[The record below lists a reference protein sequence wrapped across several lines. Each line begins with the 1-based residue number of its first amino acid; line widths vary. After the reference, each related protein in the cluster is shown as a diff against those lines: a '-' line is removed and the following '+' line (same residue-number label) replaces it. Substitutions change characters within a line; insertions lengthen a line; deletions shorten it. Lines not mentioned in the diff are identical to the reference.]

1 MEELASGYA
10 LVEGPS
16 ADNQGR
22 VWFSDVIGG
31 GIFRWSDEHGVEQI
45 LEKRRGIG
53 GLALHAEGGVVATG
67 RDLIHV
73 SEDGSSRHLLSL
85 EGVPGFNDVGVD
97 PQGRVLAGALRWNP
111 MAGGDPTPG
120 EVYVVDGPDSASVL
134 IEGVVWANGIGIAP
148 DGSTVYVSDYQT
160 GEVLAHSDA
169 ETRVFARSPQGSA
182 DGLAVDETGG
192 VWVALGQGGGV
203 ARFQPDG
210 RPDRVLDVPAD
221 FVASV
226 CFGAVDRNELYV
238 ATAGGLFRTKVDV
251 AGLPVSLAT
260 V

>member
-1 MEELASGYA
+1 MDELLSGYG

-16 ADNQGR
+16 ADDQGR
-22 VWFSDVIGG
+22 VWFTDVTGG
-31 GIFRWSDEHGVEQI
+31 GIYRWSDDDGVEQV

-85 EGVPGFNDVGVD
+85 DGVPGFNDIGVD

-111 MAGGDPTPG
+111 MGGEDPAPG
-120 EVYVVDGPDSASVL
+120 QVYVVDAPDSAAMLV
-134 IEGVVWANGIGIAP
+134 EGVMWANGIGISP
-148 DGSTVYVSDYQT
+148 DGATTYVADYQT
-160 GEVLAHSDA
+160 GEVLAHSSG
-169 ETRVFARSPQGSA
+169 ETRVFARSPRGSA
-182 DGLAVDETGG
+182 DGLAVDEAGG

-203 ARFQPDG
+203 ARFRPDG
-210 RPDRVLDVPAD
+210 TPDQVIDVPAD

-226 CFGAVDRNELYV
+226 CFGALDRNELYI
-238 ATAGGLFRTKVDV
+238 TTIGGLFRTKVDV

-260 V
+260 L